1 MICPKCGG
9 NNLDGSTYCVK
20 CGVSLKEETP
30 KIEDNSEQNS
40 NANPVVESNTT
51 VNSTPVMNVNT
62 QSNNSSSINY
72 KDTAMGFVTY
82 GINIFLKPFESFKKE
97 ESKLNNNK
105 NSFMFAGFIAICMM
119 LVTLVTRMISCIFY
133 KNYFSGKL
141 VFEISNLKNLNYLN
155 LILKNLLIYACAL
168 LFVVGV
174 YYVVSLILKKNVSF
188 TKLLNVTSTSVIPF
202 IALSMFAPTILSYI
216 WNPLAIISFAVG
228 VIYFITIFA
237 NLIDEVISFEN
248 KDMKIYFHALSWTI
262 ITLLGGYIL
271 YKSLLGSLTG
281 ALTGSLDS
289 FF

>member
-20 CGVSLKEETP
+20 CGVSLKEATP
-30 KIEDNSEQNS
+30 IIENNNEIATNV
-40 NANPVVESNTT
+40 NPVVENN
-51 VNSTPVMNVNT
+51 VNVNNSTVMEPNT
-62 QSNNSSSINY
+62 KKSGSSSNINY
-72 KDTAMGFVTY
+72 KDTAMGFFTY

-97 ESKLNNNK
+97 ESKLNDSK

-119 LVTLVTRMISCIFY
+119 LVTLITRMISSIFY

-141 VFEISNLKNLNYLN
+141 VFEISNLKNLNYVN

-168 LFVVGV
+168 LFVAGV

-202 IALSMFAPTILSYI
+202 IALSMFAPTIISYI
-216 WNPLAIISFAVG
+216 WNPLAIISFAAG
-228 VIYFITIFA
+228 IIYFITIFA
-237 NLIDEVISFEN
+237 NLIDEIITFEN
-248 KDMKIYFHALSWTI
+248 KDMKIYFHAISWAVI
-262 ITLLGGYIL
+262 VLLGGYIL

-281 ALTGSLDS
+281 SLYS